1 MSKNIN
7 VAIVGAGR
15 VGHTFLEKLLEFS
28 SKGVTV
34 VALADN
40 NAEAAGMKLGAEKG
54 IKLYDNVQAIVDLGD
69 DVDII
74 FELTG
79 DSGARR
85 DCRMAMVKSENIHTV
100 IAPETIA
107 FLLWNLVTDG
117 SSELGGDAGG
127 Y

>member
-15 VGHTFLEKLLEFS
+15 VGKTLLEKLLEFEG
-28 SKGVTV
+28 KGVTV

-40 NAEAAGMKLGAEKG
+40 NPEAVGITLGREKG
-54 IKLYDNVQAIVDLGD
+54 ISIYDDVQKIVDLGD
-69 DVDII
+69 KVDVI

>member
-15 VGHTFLEKLLEFS
+15 VGKTLLEKLLEFEG
-28 SKGVTV
+28 KGVTV

-40 NAEAAGMKLGAEKG
+40 NSEAVGIKLGKEKG
-54 IKLYDNVQAIVDLGD
+54 IAIYDDVQKIVDLGD
-69 DVDII
+69 KVDVI

-117 SSELGGDAGG
+117 SSELGADAGG

>member
-7 VAIVGAGR
+7 VAIVGVGR
-15 VGHTFLEKLLEFS
+15 VGKTLLEKLLDHNG
-28 SKGVTV
+28 KGVTIV
-34 VALADN
+34 GVADKNPDAVGRKLA
-40 NAEAAGMKLGAEKG
+40 LEKG
-54 IKLYDNVQAIVDLGD
+54 IKTYDSSEDIVNLGD
-69 DVDII
+69 KVDVI

-107 FLLWNLVTDG
+107 FLMWNIMTG
-117 SSELGGDAGG
+117 GAEGMSGDAGG

>member
-15 VGHTFLEKLLEFS
+15 VGHTLLEKLLDYNG
-28 SKGVTV
+28 KGVTIV
-34 VALADN
+34 GVADKDVEAPGVKLASD
-40 NAEAAGMKLGAEKG
+40 KG
-54 IKLYDNVQAIVDLGD
+54 IQIYQTAQQIVDLGD
-69 DVDII
+69 KVDVI

-117 SSELGGDAGG
+117 AEGLEGEAGG

>member
-7 VAIVGAGR
+7 VALVGAGR
-15 VGHTFLEKLLEFS
+15 VGSTVLERLLDYNGKGVTIVGVADKDANAEGLKLAS
-28 SKGVTV
+28 SKGINTYGSSQ
-34 VALADN
+34 
-40 NAEAAGMKLGAEKG
+40 E
-54 IKLYDNVQAIVDLGD
+54 IVDLGD
-69 DVDII
+69 KVDVI

-107 FLLWNLVTDG
+107 FLLWNIMTEG
-117 SSELGGDAGG
+117 KEGLGKDAGG